1 MSASS
6 APKTVGNYDLLRKLG
21 RGSFADVYLAVNKIN
36 GSQVAFKVISKEKVI
51 DPKNPKLQDN
61 LDNEISIMRDYRH
74 QNIVRLFDSF
84 HSPRFIYL
92 VLELCPGGDLSI
104 FIKRNKR
111 LDERVAKNFLCQLA
125 KGLTFLNQKNIIH
138 RDLKPANVLLSENS
152 NNAILKL
159 ADFGF
164 AKQLAEAAM
173 AQTQCGTPYYMAPE
187 IFEMR
192 DYDSRADIWST
203 GCIYFEMLT
212 GSPPFKGSNP
222 KDLLNNIRSKPFVF
236 PIDISITKE
245 SYSLLTVDINQR
257 ATLQQLCSAC
267 EVLTNPNSR
276 IINSESDLFT
286 PLNTSLGVSYA
297 QTQVNS
303 ESTNTVSGSLIS
315 SPPASTRLTLNNPS
329 SSTTTFAM
337 NLNNNNLVN
346 SVSTSMKSN
355 SPAGISQ
362 IMSMK
367 KNNTASNLNDI
378 ADINRVNRGYSIDSN
393 AATNSESSNLINN
406 SKPFEF
412 DLKKSRSVSV
422 DSTNINIINRNSS
435 NNGES
440 WSSTEED
447 FVIVEATGTY
457 LNNRTVRDP
466 KSDSAMVLP
475 NFPGSQNISKN
486 IKQSHNESEII
497 NGLIQYCEN
506 TNILVIQV
514 CIIGDSFIDSIN
526 KLYKNSLFNFTQ
538 SRNIQPNFQDYTK
551 LDYQFMADSFLS
563 AFSIYNHALKINS
576 DALFYF
582 LELSKSISNI
592 QTVEKLKQGLNGLI
606 DGLLVRT
613 ENCSKIVKSIVL
625 NSSELGFEGI
635 VVNIPNAEPILYSI
649 AIKMSG
655 DAKIENHLGNFIKS
669 SQYLSSAKLLLESL
683 LYTVKDNNT
692 KIIQQQLVNVSN
704 QLEGVQKLLPNI

>member
-1 MSASS
+1 MSGSS

-74 QNIVRLFDSF
+74 QNIVRLYDSF

-92 VLELCPGGDLSI
+92 VLELCPGGDLSV

-125 KGLTFLNQKNIIH
+125 RGLTFLNQKNIIH

-212 GSPPFKGSNP
+212 GSPPFKGMST

-236 PIDISITKE
+236 PVDISITKE
-245 SYSLLTVDINQR
+245 SYSVLKKLLTVDINQR
-257 ATLQQLCSAC
+257 ANLQQLCSAC

-286 PLNTSLGVSYA
+286 SVNAALAVSYT
-297 QTQVNS
+297 QTPGNS
-303 ESTNTVSGSLIS
+303 ESTNNFSGSLIS
-315 SPPASTRLTLNNPS
+315 SPPASSRLTLNNPS

-337 NLNNNNLVN
+337 NLNNNNVVN

-355 SPAGISQ
+355 SPAGLLSQ
-362 IMSMK
+362 IMK

-378 ADINRVNRGYSIDSN
+378 VDINRSNRGNSVDSN

-406 SKPFEF
+406 SKPFES
-412 DLKKSRSVSV
+412 DSKKSRSVSV
-422 DSTNINIINRNSS
+422 DSTSINIVNKNSS

-447 FVIVEATGTY
+447 FVIVEPTGTY

-466 KSDSAMVLP
+466 KNDSAMVLP

-486 IKQSHNESEII
+486 MKQSQNDSEII

-506 TNILVIQV
+506 TNILVVQV
-514 CIIGDSFIDSIN
+514 CIIGDSFIDSVN
-526 KLYKNSLFNFTQ
+526 KVYKNALFNFTQ
-538 SRNIQPNFQDYTK
+538 SRNTQSSQDYTK
-551 LDYQFMADSFLS
+551 LDYQFMIDSYLS
-563 AFSIYNHALKINS
+563 AFSIYNHAMKINS
-576 DALFYF
+576 DALYYF
-582 LELSKSISNI
+582 LELSKSISGIHN
-592 QTVEKLKQGLNGLI
+592 VEKLKQGLTGLL

-613 ENCSKIVKSIVL
+613 ENCSKFVKLIVS
-625 NSSELGFEGI
+625 NSSEVGFEGLFI
-635 VVNIPNAEPILYSI
+635 NIPNAEPILYSI

-655 DAKIENHLGNFIKS
+655 DAKIESHLGNIIK
-669 SQYLSSAKLLLESL
+669 
-683 LYTVKDNNT
+683 
-692 KIIQQQLVNVSN
+692 
-704 QLEGVQKLLPNI
+704 